1 MKISLPE
8 NYFFEDIA
16 NVKDGILY
24 IHKLGGFEDLMY
36 NLTYAVK
43 DSSKCHYC
51 STPLSRDKST
61 LDHMFPRDLGGP
73 TIPNNLCI
81 SCMSC
86 NSTKSNMTEEEFIYY
101 SSLSS
106 EKKEEFYRDIGL
118 QNHILKK
125 WYSPIIPKEW
135 ISEEPIEKIIV
146 YFFIGEGIKGKSY
159 KKVEKNYK
167 KFGRIVRPII
177 VDRNLKLLD
186 GFNVLLFAKNNS
198 ILVLPTI
205 ILENVELD

>member
-1 MKISLPE
+1 MKISLPK
-8 NYFFEDIA
+8 NYFYEDIA
-16 NVKDGILY
+16 DVKNDILHL
-24 IHKLGGFEDLMY
+24 HKLGNFEDLMY
-36 NLTYAVK
+36 DLTYAVK

-51 STPLSRDKST
+51 STPLSRKKST

-73 TIPNNLCI
+73 TIPDNLCI

-86 NSTKSNMTEEEFIYY
+86 NSAKSNMTEEEFIYY
-101 SSLSS
+101 LSLSP
-106 EKKEEFYRDIGL
+106 EKGKEFQRDIGL

-135 ISEEPIEKIIV
+135 ISQEPIEKIIV
-146 YFFIGEGIKGKSY
+146 YFYIGQGIKGKSY
-159 KKVEKNYK
+159 HKVEKNYK
-167 KFGRIVRPII
+167 KFGHIVRPII
-177 VDRNLKLLD
+177 VDRNFKLLD

-205 ILENVELD
+205 VLENVELD